1 MNNPSLS
8 LRCRDT
14 VPLPRQNRADHLRNE
29 NSPTA
34 QRSPAEV
41 PQVSPPRSG
50 GEAAAE
56 EPAGNRYRGGHQKFC
71 QTEVQ
76 P

>member
-1 MNNPSLS
+1 MNNLS
-8 LRCRDT
+8 LTASCRDS
-14 VPLPRQNRADHLRNE
+14 VPLPLQNRSDQLRHE
-29 NSPTA
+29 DSATA
-34 QRSPAEV
+34 ERESAEV

-71 QTEVQ
+71 QTEV
-76 P
+76 